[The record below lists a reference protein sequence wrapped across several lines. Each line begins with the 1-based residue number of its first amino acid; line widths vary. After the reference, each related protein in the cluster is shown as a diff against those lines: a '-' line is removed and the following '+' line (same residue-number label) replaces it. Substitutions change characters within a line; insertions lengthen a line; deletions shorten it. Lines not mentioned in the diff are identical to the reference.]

1 MPKLIV
7 QFEDRVL
14 SECVIGPH
22 GITIGRLPGNHVV
35 IDNPAVSSFHARVI
49 RDGLRC
55 ILEDLQSTNRT
66 FVNDKAVTQHELR
79 SGDVVTIGKHTL
91 LFDGRATEEPVEETP
106 AETVPE
112 LGGTMVLDT
121 KQQRALLAKM
131 EEEAQAKRAAA
142 AAAATAPAATPAA
155 AAPPAPQPP
164 PRTGTLRVLSGRS
177 DRRAYDLEAHT
188 TIVGKADT
196 ALVRLKGWFKP
207 KVALAIARKGESYSV
222 TPMGGKSSVNGETLS
237 ARRELA
243 EGDIIKVSGLVLQF
257 HLAAGNHRAT
267 T

>member
-14 SECVIGPH
+14 SECVIGPQ
-22 GITIGRLPGNHVV
+22 GVTIGRLPGNHVV
-35 IDNPAVSSFHARVI
+35 IDNPAVSSFHARVL

-66 FVNDKAVTQHELR
+66 FVNDKAVTRHELR

-91 LFDGRATEEPVEETP
+91 LFDGRATEEPVQATP
-106 AETVPE
+106 VETVPE

-142 AAAATAPAATPAA
+142 ATAPSAAPAA
-155 AAPPAPQPP
+155 AATPPAPPAP
-164 PRTGTLRVLSGRS
+164 PRLGLLRVLSGRS
-177 DRRAYDLEAHT
+177 DRTEYDLEAHT
-188 TIVGKADT
+188 TIVGRADT

-207 KVALAIARKGESYSV
+207 RVALAIARKGESYSV
-222 TPMGGKSSVNGETLS
+222 TPMGGKSSVNGEPLS
-237 ARRELA
+237 ARRELV

-257 HLAAGNHRAT
+257 HLAAGNQRAT

>member
-14 SECVIGPH
+14 SECVIGPQ
-22 GITIGRLPGNHVV
+22 GVTIGRLPGNHVV

-91 LFDGRATEEPVEETP
+91 LFDGRATEEPVEATP
-106 AETVPE
+106 VETVPE

-142 AAAATAPAATPAA
+142 A
-155 AAPPAPQPP
+155 
-164 PRTGTLRVLSGRS
+164 
-177 DRRAYDLEAHT
+177 
-188 TIVGKADT
+188 
-196 ALVRLKGWFKP
+196 
-207 KVALAIARKGESYSV
+207 
-222 TPMGGKSSVNGETLS
+222 
-237 ARRELA
+237 
-243 EGDIIKVSGLVLQF
+243 
-257 HLAAGNHRAT
+257 
-267 T
+267 

>member
-14 SECVIGPH
+14 SECVIGPQ
-22 GITIGRLPGNHVV
+22 GVTIGRLPGNHVV

-91 LFDGRATEEPVEETP
+91 LFDGRATEEPVEATP
-106 AETVPE
+106 VETVPE

-131 EEEAQAKRAAA
+131 EEEAQARRRQPHRRQLHRLRPRRRLASAGCA
-142 AAAATAPAATPAA
+142 CCQ
-155 AAPPAPQPP
+155 AAPIRRSTTSRPT
-164 PRTGTLRVLSGRS
+164 PRSSESPTPRS
-177 DRRAYDLEAHT
+177 C
-188 TIVGKADT
+188 V
-196 ALVRLKGWFKP
+196 
-207 KVALAIARKGESYSV
+207 
-222 TPMGGKSSVNGETLS
+222 
-237 ARRELA
+237 
-243 EGDIIKVSGLVLQF
+243 
-257 HLAAGNHRAT
+257 
-267 T
+267 